1 MNDATGMPAS
11 AVVLGGDSELAAAVL
26 AKLAKRRLER
36 VVLAGRNE
44 QGLARRCSELSA
56 LGVGQVN
63 AVHFDATDHQRHD
76 ALASEIAS
84 ELGDIDLVVM
94 ATGALERRGIDE
106 LTSAE
111 VAQSI
116 DTNFTGP
123 AAALLGFTRVLRS
136 QGHGTLVVFSSLAA
150 VRVRRANFVYGS
162 AKAGL
167 DGFCQGL
174 QDELEHA
181 KSGVRLMIVRPGF
194 VHTKM
199 TTGMRPQPLATEAD
213 VVADAVV
220 RGLETGAGAVVVPAA
235 LGPLSVLMRLVPRP
249 LWRRLPS

>member
-1 MNDATGMPAS
+1 MNDTTGMPAS

-44 QGLARRCSELSA
+44 EALARRGAELSA
-56 LGVGQVN
+56 LGVKDVRT
-63 AVHFDATDHQRHD
+63 VHFDATDHERHD
-76 ALASEIAS
+76 GLASELAS
-84 ELGDIDLVVM
+84 ELGDIDLVLV
-94 ATGALERRGIDE
+94 ATGALGRTGSDE
-106 LTSAE
+106 LTGAE
-111 VAQSI
+111 VARSI

-123 AAALLGFTRVLRS
+123 AAALVGFARVLRR
-136 QGHGTLVVFSSLAA
+136 QGHGTLAVFSSVAA

-174 QDELEHA
+174 QDELAHA
-181 KSGVRLMIVRPGF
+181 RAGVRLMIIRPGF

-199 TTGMRPQPLATEAD
+199 TAGMAPQPFATEAD

-220 RGLETGAGAVVVPAA
+220 RGLETGAELVVVPAA
-235 LGPLSVLMRLVPRP
+235 LGPLSVLMRLVPRA

>member
-11 AVVLGGDSELAAAVL
+11 AVVLGGDSELAVAVL
-26 AKLAKRRLER
+26 AKLATRRLER

-44 QGLARRCSELSA
+44 EALARRCAELVA
-56 LGVGQVN
+56 LGINEVR
-63 AVHFDATDHQRHD
+63 AVHFDATDHERHD
-76 ALASEIAS
+76 ALASELS
-84 ELGDIDLVVM
+84 GELGDIDLVIM
-94 ATGALERRGIDE
+94 ATGALDRAGTNE

-111 VAQSI
+111 VARSI

-123 AAALLGFTRVLRS
+123 AAALFGFARVLRR
-136 QGHGTLVVFSSLAA
+136 QGHGTLVAFSSVAA

-174 QDELEHA
+174 QDELDA
-181 KSGVRLMIVRPGF
+181 ARSGVRLMIVRPGF

-199 TTGMRPQPLATEAD
+199 TAGMAPQPFASESD

-220 RGLETGAGAVVVPAA
+220 RGLETSAAMVVVPAA
-235 LGPLSVLMRLVPRP
+235 LGPLSVLMRLVPRA
-249 LWRRLPS
+249 LWRRLPN